1 MRFRLHGDRLH
12 VHACPEHPHGCEYF
26 SDHTLAW
33 MLGGREQAK
42 DQLLVYRHSVVL
54 RIAALST
61 LLVSIDSMLTRLR
74 DLTFIPA
81 K

>member
-12 VHACPEHPHGCEYF
+12 VHRCDQHDVSCDF
-26 SDHTLAW
+26 FDHAPAW
-33 MLGGREQAK
+33 LIGNRESAR
-42 DQLLVYRHSVVL
+42 DQLMVYRHSVVL

-74 DLTFIPA
+74 DIALVSA